1 MIRNFTR
8 FGRRV
13 TIPSTV
19 QVMHELRTFVLK
31 KDAEAP
37 LEAKVD
43 AEK

>member
-1 MIRNFTR
+1 MNRNFTR

-31 KDAEAP
+31 KDVEAP
-37 LEAKVD
+37 QTAKAD
-43 AEK
+43 LDR